1 MIRDLPFNDM
11 RSESNIYANR
21 LFMDG
26 IEVTMD
32 KVGTLHDI
40 CLFRVRGYVDT
51 TTSPELQ
58 RIINQVIEDGINQI
72 IIDLGAV
79 NYVSS
84 AGWGVFVGEIRGLR
98 EQGGDLKI
106 VQMIPE
112 VYEVF
117 EMLEFNRILTCYDS
131 LEEAID
137 DYDFCHGLDLKSS
150 HLTSATLT
158 KNPEQWQ
165 TNQKLEG
172 VGDFLPPP
180 GRDSRSGRHITV
192 ARSRTVDDADLPLNE
207 KIKKLVTENP
217 LMGSWGIKRQLNSPR
232 FAYTRIGYFKL
243 RGIMKRLGLDTKA
256 KRYRFYRSR

>member
-1 MIRDLPFNDM
+1 
-11 RSESNIYANR
+11 
-21 LFMDG
+21 MDG
-26 IEVTMD
+26 IEITVD
-32 KVGTLHDI
+32 RVGGLRDI
-40 CLFRVRGYVDT
+40 GLFRVRGYVDT

-58 RIINQVIEDGINQI
+58 RKLTEVIQDGVTQI

-106 VQMIPE
+106 IQMIPE
-112 VYEVF
+112 VSEVF

-137 DYDFCHGLDLKSS
+137 DYDFCQGVDLRASLVERNNGSKAAPVWE
-150 HLTSATLT
+150 TDRVVE
-158 KNPEQWQ
+158 NPADY
-165 TNQKLEG
+165 
-172 VGDFLPPP
+172 VPPASKEN
-180 GRDSRSGRHITV
+180 RAARTITV
-192 ARSRTVDDADLPLNE
+192 ARGRTIDDVDLPLNE

-217 LMGSWGIKRQLNSPR
+217 LMTPYGIKRQLNSPR
-232 FAYTRIGYFKL
+232 FGYTRIGFFKL
-243 RGIMKRLGLDTKA
+243 RGILKRLGLETRA

>member
-1 MIRDLPFNDM
+1 
-11 RSESNIYANR
+11 
-21 LFMDG
+21 MDG
-26 IEVTMD
+26 IEITLD
-32 KVGTLHDI
+32 RVGALRDI
-40 CLFRVRGYVDT
+40 GLFRVRGYVDT

-58 RIINQVIEDGINQI
+58 RMLTEIIHDGVTQI

-106 VQMIPE
+106 IQMIPE
-112 VYEVF
+112 VNEVF

-137 DYDFCHGLDLKSS
+137 DYDFCQGVDLRASLAEGTAAHKVAPVWE
-150 HLTSATLT
+150 TDRVVE
-158 KNPEQWQ
+158 NPAEYI
-165 TNQKLEG
+165 
-172 VGDFLPPP
+172 PP
-180 GRDSRSGRHITV
+180 
-192 ARSRTVDDADLPLNE
+192 ANKESRTNRNFTIARGRGIDDVDLPLNE

-217 LMGSWGIKRQLNSPR
+217 LMTPWGIKRQLNSPR
-232 FAYTRIGYFKL
+232 FGYTRIGFFKL
-243 RGIMKRLGLDTKA
+243 RGILKRLGLETRA

>member
-1 MIRDLPFNDM
+1 
-11 RSESNIYANR
+11 
-21 LFMDG
+21 MDG
-26 IEVTMD
+26 IEISMD

-40 CLFRVRGYVDT
+40 GLFRVRGYVDT

-58 RIINQVIEDGINQI
+58 RIINQVIEDGIYQI
-72 IIDLGAV
+72 IVDLGAV

-112 VYEVF
+112 VHEVF

-137 DYDFCHGLDLKSS
+137 DCDFCQGLDFKSS
-150 HLTSATLT
+150 YLVSAAY
-158 KNPEQWQ
+158 KPKPETWQ
-165 TNQKLEG
+165 TDQR
-172 VGDFLPPP
+172 P
-180 GRDSRSGRHITV
+180 
-192 ARSRTVDDADLPLNE
+192 DDASELFSPHGRESRGGRSITIARGRVIDDVDLPLTE

-217 LMGSWGIKRQLNSPR
+217 LMGPMAITRQLNSPR
-232 FAYTRIGYFKL
+232 FGYTRIGYFKL
-243 RGIMKRLGLDTKA
+243 RGIMKRLGLDNKA

>member
-1 MIRDLPFNDM
+1 
-11 RSESNIYANR
+11 
-21 LFMDG
+21 MDG
-26 IEVTMD
+26 IEITFVR
-32 KVGTLHDI
+32 VGALRDI
-40 CLFRVRGYVDT
+40 GVFRVRGYVDT

-58 RIINQVIEDGINQI
+58 RMLTEVIRDGVHQI
-72 IIDLGAV
+72 IVDLGAV

-112 VYEVF
+112 VNEVF

-137 DYDFCHGLDLKSS
+137 DYDFCQGVDFKTSLLNPASS
-150 HLTSATLT
+150 AAPVPPVWETDR
-158 KNPEQWQ
+158 KVDNPADFIPP
-165 TNQKLEG
+165 NAGEG
-172 VGDFLPPP
+172 
-180 GRDSRSGRHITV
+180 RSSRGITV
-192 ARSRTVDDADLPLNE
+192 ARSRAVDDVDLPLNE

-217 LMGSWGIKRQLNSPR
+217 LMGAWAIKRQLNSPR
-232 FAYTRIGYFKL
+232 FGYTRIGFFKL
-243 RGIMKRLGLDTKA
+243 RGILKRLGLESKG

>member
-1 MIRDLPFNDM
+1 
-11 RSESNIYANR
+11 
-21 LFMDG
+21 MDG
-26 IEVTMD
+26 IEITMD
-32 KVGTLHDI
+32 RVGALHDI
-40 CLFRVRGYVDT
+40 GLFRVRGYVDT

-58 RIINQVIEDGINQI
+58 RMLTEIIQDGVTQI

-106 VQMIPE
+106 IQMIPE
-112 VYEVF
+112 VNEVF

-137 DYDFCHGLDLKSS
+137 DYDFCQGVDLQASLPDRGNGSKPAPVWE
-150 HLTSATLT
+150 TDRVVD
-158 KNPEQWQ
+158 NPADFVPPAS
-165 TNQKLEG
+165 KEG
-172 VGDFLPPP
+172 
-180 GRDSRSGRHITV
+180 RTTRNITV
-192 ARSRTVDDADLPLNE
+192 ARGRGIDDVDLPLNE

-217 LMGSWGIKRQLNSPR
+217 LMTPWGIKRQLNSPR
-232 FAYTRIGYFKL
+232 FGYTRIGFFKL
-243 RGIMKRLGLDTKA
+243 RGILKRLGLESRA

>member
-1 MIRDLPFNDM
+1 
-11 RSESNIYANR
+11 
-21 LFMDG
+21 MDG
-26 IEVTMD
+26 IEITVD
-32 KVGTLHDI
+32 RVGALRDI
-40 CLFRVRGYVDT
+40 GLFRVRGYVDT

-58 RIINQVIEDGINQI
+58 RMLTEIIHDGVTQI

-106 VQMIPE
+106 IQMIPE
-112 VYEVF
+112 VNEMF

-137 DYDFCHGLDLKSS
+137 DYDFCQGVDLRASLAEGAAAGKAVPAWE
-150 HLTSATLT
+150 TDRVVV
-158 KNPEQWQ
+158 NPA
-165 TNQKLEG
+165 
-172 VGDFLPPP
+172 DYIPP
-180 GRDSRSGRHITV
+180 
-192 ARSRTVDDADLPLNE
+192 ANKESRTNRNITIARGRGIDDVDLPLNE

-217 LMGSWGIKRQLNSPR
+217 LMTPWGIKRQLNSPR
-232 FAYTRIGYFKL
+232 FGYTRIGFFKL
-243 RGIMKRLGLDTKA
+243 RGILKRLGLETRA

>member
-1 MIRDLPFNDM
+1 
-11 RSESNIYANR
+11 
-21 LFMDG
+21 MDG
-26 IEVTMD
+26 IEITFVR
-32 KVGTLHDI
+32 VGALHDI
-40 CLFRVRGYVDT
+40 GLFRVRGYVDT

-58 RIINQVIEDGINQI
+58 RMMTEVIRDGIHQI
-72 IIDLGAV
+72 IVDLGAV

-112 VYEVF
+112 VNEVF

-137 DYDFCHGLDLKSS
+137 DYDFSQGVDFKASLLRS
-150 HLTSATLT
+150 
-158 KNPEQWQ
+158 NPAAAPRPVTWE
-165 TNQKLEG
+165 TDRKVENPADFVPPAGKEG
-172 VGDFLPPP
+172 
-180 GRDSRSGRHITV
+180 RNSRGITV
-192 ARSRTVDDADLPLNE
+192 ARSRAIDDVDLPLNE

-217 LMGSWGIKRQLNSPR
+217 LMGPWAIKKQLNSPR
-232 FAYTRIGYFKL
+232 FGYTRIGFFKL
-243 RGIMKRLGLDTKA
+243 RGVMKRLGLDSKA

>member
-1 MIRDLPFNDM
+1 
-11 RSESNIYANR
+11 
-21 LFMDG
+21 MDG
-26 IEVTMD
+26 IEITVD
-32 KVGTLHDI
+32 RVGALRDI
-40 CLFRVRGYVDT
+40 GLFRVRGYVDT

-58 RIINQVIEDGINQI
+58 RQLTEIIQEGVTQI

-106 VQMIPE
+106 IQMIPE
-112 VYEVF
+112 VNEVF

-137 DYDFCHGLDLKSS
+137 DYDFCQGVDLRASMMEQNGR
-150 HLTSATLT
+150 TSAAPLWETDRAVE
-158 KNPEQWQ
+158 NPA
-165 TNQKLEG
+165 
-172 VGDFLPPP
+172 DFLPPVVKE
-180 GRDSRSGRHITV
+180 SRTARTITV
-192 ARSRTVDDADLPLNE
+192 ARGRTIDDVDLPLNE

-217 LMGSWGIKRQLNSPR
+217 LMTPFGIKRQLNSPR
-232 FAYTRIGYFKL
+232 FGYTRIGFFKL
-243 RGIMKRLGLDTKA
+243 RGILKRLGLETKA